1 MPFGNKTVPIFNL
14 SVTHTSFLPLWS
26 PSKGSFWLIFWL
38 YFYLFF
44 YLIGGQFYYSLP
56 FFSFQDL
63 FSRFTAWIRN
73 LFRVNAVSSVLSPP
87 AVDEASVTKLAS
99 QKSLQ
104 FPNSSFSE
112 YYMHVQFAFRVPPA
126 EFQWNG
132 VCVCLHNY
140 HNHLQLFGRPCLNLS
155 TQYFQCSTR
164 SCWIVA
170 FWNIFVCFA
179 AIFPKDQPSSFVFSL

>member
-1 MPFGNKTVPIFNL
+1 MVTQQGLFLTYFLIIF
-14 SVTHTSFLPLWS
+14 F
-26 PSKGSFWLIFWL
+26 
-38 YFYLFF
+38 LFF
-44 YLIGGQFYYSLP
+44 LFHRRAVLLFSSI
-56 FFSFQDL
+56 FSFQDL

-126 EFQWNG
+126 AFQWNG
-132 VCVCLHNY
+132 VCVCINI
-140 HNHLQLFGRPCLNLS
+140 RII
-155 TQYFQCSTR
+155 CSC
-164 SCWIVA
+164 SVDLAWICQR
-170 FWNIFVCFA
+170 NIFSAVPGVVGLLHFGT
-179 AIFPKDQPSSFVFSL
+179 FLYVLQPFSQKISQVLLYLAFNSTF